1 MSNVWC
7 PISNVQCLMSNI
19 QYPMSNVQC
28 PMSNVWCP
36 ISNVQCLM
44 SNVQYPMS
52 NVQCPMFGVQ
62 SQMSNIQSIL
72 QMLCVL
78 YRTILL
84 ERKIFYTFVLSST
97 HVIIFE
103 IPCNNIPF
111 LQKSLTNLNS
121 IFQVP
126 GFSLM
131 YKTINMHLIN

>member
-1 MSNVWC
+1 MYAGILWNCLCLLLAHQKCQVSSVIYPVSSVQC
-7 PISNVQCLMSNI
+7 QVSNVQ
-19 QYPMSNVQC
+19 YP
-28 PMSNVWCP
+28 
-36 ISNVQCLM
+36 L

-78 YRTILL
+78 YIPILL
-84 ERKIFYTFVLSST
+84 ERKKFYTFVLSST
-97 HVIIFE
+97 FVIIFE

-131 YKTINMHLIN
+131 YKTTNMHLII